1 MLFCIAK
8 LLKLVG
14 NEKKVLTQ
22 SDNYCIFVRVF
33 KSKMEFL
40 YDIFEYR
47 YLANALFAA
56 LFAGIVCGIVGT
68 YIVARRMVFLCGG
81 ITHASFGGLG
91 IALWA
96 GINPIAGAMAFAVAS
111 AMGIE
116 WASDKGK
123 IREDSAIGIIWSI
136 GMAVGAL
143 FMSLT
148 PGYTSGDLASYMFG
162 SIVTVTTTDVVVLGC
177 FTLLCVVGCLRWWRP
192 IMYLAFDRDF
202 AASQGIATHV
212 VSYLLTAIVAVTIV
226 LAIRIMGIV
235 LLLSLFTIP
244 AVTVN
249 MFTKSY
255 ARITLWAAVIAT
267 LGAVAGLVVSYYL
280 EVPPGT
286 CIIFILAM
294 VLIAVKLV
302 SLPNIHR

>member
-8 LLKLVG
+8 LRKLVG

-33 KSKMEFL
+33 TSEMEFL

-91 IALWA
+91 IALWM
-96 GINPIAGAMAFAVAS
+96 GLNPIVGAMAFAVAS

-177 FTLLCVVGCLRWWRP
+177 FTLLCVVGCTLWWRP

-202 AASQGIATHV
+202 AASQGIATRA

-244 AVTVN
+244 AVTAN
-249 MFTKSY
+249 LLTKSY
-255 ARITLWAAVIAT
+255 ARITFWASVIAT
-267 LGAVAGLVVSYYL
+267 LGAVAGLVASYYL

-302 SLPNIHR
+302 SLPNIYK